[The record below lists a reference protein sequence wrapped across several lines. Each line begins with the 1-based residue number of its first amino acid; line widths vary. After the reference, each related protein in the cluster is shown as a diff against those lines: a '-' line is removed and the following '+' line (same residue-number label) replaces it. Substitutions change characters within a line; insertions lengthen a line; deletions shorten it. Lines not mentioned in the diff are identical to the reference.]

1 MSLALQSLQVR
12 NQQLEITLALQ
23 RSCRLKYETEVH
35 TSAVWERLLPFFLR
49 NQRLRCLL
57 ALESHLATVLLK
69 ERSNQMTPDSILLMA
84 RQVPCSAII
93 REALSCRGCK
103 LIREPLVDDMQR
115 EEREGKGKRKGKRE
129 VGRP

>member
-103 LIREPLVDDMQR
+103 LI
-115 EEREGKGKRKGKRE
+115 KRATSG
-129 VGRP
+129 